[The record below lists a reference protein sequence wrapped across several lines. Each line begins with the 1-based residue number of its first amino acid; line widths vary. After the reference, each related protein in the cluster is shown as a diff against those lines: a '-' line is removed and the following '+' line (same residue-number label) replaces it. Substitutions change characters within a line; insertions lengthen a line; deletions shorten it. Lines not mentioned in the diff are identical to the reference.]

1 MKGVLASLTA
11 SLLFGVLYYY
21 VTWLQPLDGLEVF
34 AWRVVLTV
42 PYLAVFL
49 FCTGGGSVFR
59 HLLRGVW
66 HRPVRMA
73 AYMLS
78 AGLLGVQLWL
88 FTWAP
93 LHGYALDVS
102 LGYFLMPLV
111 MVVIGRWYYADR
123 LSVLQYVAAGV
134 AALGVMHEVYRSGGF
149 SWPALVVAL
158 GYPPYFLLRRRLG
171 SNTTAG
177 FFLDMLL
184 LMPLAAWLL
193 TQAESG
199 WGFPA
204 QGLSP
209 ALLIAGLGILTVVS
223 LTCYMLASRLLN
235 LSLFGL
241 LGYVEPALL
250 VVAAIA
256 LGERLTGTDY
266 LTYLPIWAAVAL
278 LAGDGF
284 LTWRRSLRRRA
295 WVRTDATQEKPAA
308 DARKT

>member
-1 MKGVLASLTA
+1 MLKGVLASLAA
-11 SLLFGVLYYY
+11 SLLFGLLYYY
-21 VTWLQPLDGLEVF
+21 VSWLRPLDGAELF
-34 AWRVVLTV
+34 AWRVVLAV

-49 FCTGGGSVFR
+49 HLTGGGSAFR
-59 HLLRGVW
+59 NLLRGVW
-66 HRPVRMA
+66 RRPVRLA
-73 AYMLS
+73 AYGLS
-78 AGLLGVQLWL
+78 AGLLGTQLWL

-111 MVVIGRWYYADR
+111 MVVIGRWFYADR
-123 LSVLQYVAAGV
+123 LSRLQYVAAAV
-134 AALGVMHEVYRSGGF
+134 AALGVLHEVYRSGGF

-184 LMPLAAWLL
+184 LLPLAAWML
-193 TQAESG
+193 TQADPG
-199 WGFPA
+199 WSFPA
-204 QGLSP
+204 QGAGP
-209 ALLIAGLGILTVVS
+209 ALLIGGLGILTMLS
-223 LTCYMLASRLLN
+223 LTCYMLASRLLS

-256 LGERLTGTDY
+256 LGERLAGADY
-266 LTYLPIWAAVAL
+266 LTYAPIWTAVAL
-278 LAGDGF
+278 LAFDGF
-284 LTWRRSLRRRA
+284 LAWRRSLRRRGRA
-295 WVRTDATQEKPAA
+295 REPSVQAPAGA
-308 DARKT
+308 PPP